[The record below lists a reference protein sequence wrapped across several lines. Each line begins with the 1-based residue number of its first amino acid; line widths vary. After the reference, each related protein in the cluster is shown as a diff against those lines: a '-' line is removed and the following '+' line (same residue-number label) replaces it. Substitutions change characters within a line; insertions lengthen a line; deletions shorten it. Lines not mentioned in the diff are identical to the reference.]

1 MYKKI
6 LVPIDG
12 SETSSIGLTEA
23 IHLAKN
29 QGARIRLVHVVN
41 ELLVVLPE
49 AYLNIGPIVDEL
61 RRAGNLVLDN
71 SEKTVRSAGVEVD
84 TILIEA
90 MGNQAGDQIIRQAK
104 EWGADLIVCG
114 THGRRGIRRIV
125 MGSDA
130 EYIVRHT
137 SVPILLIRGGREASV
152 L

>member
-1 MYKKI
+1 MYKNI

-23 IHLAKN
+23 IRLATN

-49 AYLNIGPIVDEL
+49 AYINIGSVVEEL
-61 RRAGNLVLDN
+61 RRAGQLVLDN
-71 SEKTVRSAGVEVD
+71 SEKAVQSAGVEVD
-84 TILIEA
+84 TILIEV
-90 MGNQAGDQIIRQAK
+90 MGNQAGEQIIRQAQQ
-104 EWGADLIVCG
+104 WGADLIVCG

-137 SVPILLIRGGREASV
+137 SVPILLIRGGRESPV